1 MNDNKNLSIEEIIA
15 RAEEIKAQ
23 AEKQLKSA
31 EKKLDE
37 QAKAAIDD
45 VVVDEQAVVEKI
57 ARVYEKIEE
66 EEDVK
71 EYIPSKQ
78 KKNLEIEED
87 DSDIKIAEPVA
98 NEDIKIAAPKAESGT
113 RVMEPVLKD
122 DNVKIAK
129 PISESNTR
137 IMQPVKEDEDIKIA
151 NPSNEGSTRVMN
163 PVSDD
168 TKTAKPISEEE
179 KTRQVAFVSEAKHN
193 LESDLTEMPTI
204 VAKENLINSFDV
216 DSSGEFVPETGDQ
229 ITFEGFD
236 DEIEEVPTIDE
247 DVAEQILEERRREKV
262 VKFRL
267 FGPDE
272 TDLKLGNDNE
282 IEEEYVSQNET
293 NEFLKNLLAGLK
305 AQKLRFALTAVI
317 EVFLVLLT
325 MFKDSAYL
333 PSFLTNLTS
342 YFITAIVLYVIALGI
357 NFRSIVQGFRI
368 KKHIGFDFCTNLI
381 CVAVLVHTFSM
392 LFYNFLWNDNGI
404 LFPAFGCFALLMS
417 SLGKIKMLSRAID
430 NFKFI
435 TSLGNNYTLE
445 NITNNIDA
453 EKICRGLVEGEPRV
467 ITGVKTD
474 FPTNFL
480 EISYKNE
487 PANKIS
493 RTLLPISLILNLIL
507 FAIIGFIDNFNTAF
521 NMLMCGLSVSL
532 PCCSLFLTNSTL
544 CDVSR
549 ALNEYGSRVCGY
561 EGASMAF
568 SANTMVMEA
577 SDLFGKTS
585 CEMHGIKTFEG
596 AKVDDA
602 IIQAAAVMIQTKSPL
617 AHVFDDVII
626 GKQSILPR
634 VEKISYESQQGTSA
648 WIYNKKILVGNR
660 TMLKNHGVP
669 VPSESFEKK
678 HSIRGRK
685 VLYLSVDSKLTAMF
699 VFSYSA
705 DPNLKR
711 ELKKL
716 EKSGITI
723 LVKSTDPYINE
734 ESISKLFNLPKG
746 FIRVLNSSSAMVY
759 EKYSNMHVDKSP
771 AYVVHNGTALGFV
784 SAMRAAE
791 VIISQKKL
799 ITFLSLFGSFLGFAA
814 VALLSILGAYSSITA
829 VGLILFQ
836 LIWNVFVLFISKIR
850 GISL

>member
-1 MNDNKNLSIEEIIA
+1 MSENLSIEEIIA
-15 RAEEIKAQ
+15 KAEEIKAQ

-31 EKKLDE
+31 EQKLDE
-37 QAKAAIDD
+37 QAKAAIEE
-45 VVVDEQAVVEKI
+45 VVVDEKAVVDKI
-57 ARVYEKIEE
+57 TKVFERIEE
-66 EEDVK
+66 EEEIK

-78 KKNLEIEED
+78 KETIIPEPEAEPIEED
-87 DSDIKIAEPVA
+87 
-98 NEDIKIAAPKAESGT
+98 
-113 RVMEPVLKD
+113 
-122 DNVKIAK
+122 VKIA
-129 PISESNTR
+129 PDYS
-137 IMQPVKEDEDIKIA
+137 KEEKNLNVNLKRDDSTIIVERVDDSTKIIDA
-151 NPSNEGSTRVMN
+151 VDDSTRVIESVDEGTKVIEKLDDN
-163 PVSDD
+163 TRVAEPVSDD
-168 TKTAKPISEEE
+168 E
-179 KTRQVAFVSEAKHN
+179 KTKQIAFVSPSKHDS
-193 LESDLTEMPTI
+193 ESDLSEIPTI
-204 VAKENLINSFDV
+204 VAKDNLIDGFDV
-216 DSSGEFVPETGDQ
+216 APSGGFVPETGDQ

-282 IEEEYVSQNET
+282 IEEEYISQNET
-293 NEFLKNLLAGLK
+293 SEFLRNLLASLK
-305 AQKLRFALTAVI
+305 AQKLRTVLTGAVEI
-317 EVFLVLLT
+317 FLILLT
-325 MFKDSAYL
+325 VFKDSAYL
-333 PSFLTNLTS
+333 PSFLTSLTP

-357 NFRSIVQGFRI
+357 NFKTIVHGFKI
-368 KKHIGFDFCTNLI
+368 KKHISFDFCTNLI
-381 CVAVLVHTFSM
+381 CVAVLVHTFAM

-404 LFPAFGCFALLMS
+404 LFVAFGGFALLMS
-417 SLGKIKMLSRAID
+417 SLGRVKLLSRTID
-430 NFKFI
+430 NFKFV
-435 TSLGNNYTLE
+435 TSATNNYTLE
-445 NITNNIDA
+445 TIANNIDA
-453 EKICRGLVEGEPRV
+453 ERICRGLVEEEPSV
-467 ITGVKTD
+467 ITSVKAD

-487 PANKIS
+487 PANKIA
-493 RTLLPISLILNLIL
+493 RTILPISLILNLIM
-507 FAIIGFIDNFNTAF
+507 FAVVGFIDNFNTAF
-521 NMLMCGLSVSL
+521 NMLMCGLCVSL
-532 PCCSLFLTNSTL
+532 PCCGLFLTNSTL
-544 CDVSR
+544 CDVSN

-561 EGASMAF
+561 EGAAMAF
-568 SANTMVMEA
+568 GANTMVMEA
-577 SDLFGKTS
+577 SDLFGKNG
-585 CEMHGIKTFEG
+585 CEMHGIKTFDN

-634 VEKISYESQQGTSA
+634 ADKISYEDRQGTSA

-685 VLYLSVDSKLTAMF
+685 VLYLSIDSKLTAMF
-699 VFSYSA
+699 VISYSA

-711 ELKKL
+711 ELRKL

-734 ESISKLFNLPKG
+734 DSIAKLFNLPKG
-746 FIRVLNSSSAMVY
+746 FIRVLNSSSATVF

-784 SAMRAAE
+784 SAVRASE
-791 VIISQKKL
+791 VIISQRKL
-799 ITFLSLFGSFLGFAA
+799 ISFLSLFGAALGFGA
-814 VALLSILGAYSSITA
+814 VALLAILGAYTQLSAVSI
-829 VGLILFQ
+829 ILFQ
-836 LIWNVFVLFISKIR
+836 LIWNAFVLAISKIR